1 MQFVQMTNDNRT
13 RSGFAMKNNFISI
26 LLSISTALCGLVAC
40 STDPEPEDFSAEELR
55 DLTPIMRFKG
65 NPIPEDCYSEE
76 HVTTN
81 VTELMKHGTPYD
93 TPYWR
98 MECSFYY
105 EDYADFYQA
114 IEEMGWKYDSDEGN
128 QGDCGPK
135 HEYTKT
141 INHRKLHLYVKTCDG
156 SKWYVS
162 KDRFLFHV
170 DYN

>member
-1 MQFVQMTNDNRT
+1 MKF
-13 RSGFAMKNNFISI
+13 SGLKILSFA
-26 LLSISTALCGLVAC
+26 LALCGLVAC
-40 STDPEPEDFSAEELR
+40 STDPEPEDFSPEELR

-81 VTELMKHGTPYD
+81 ASELKPGAS
-93 TPYWR
+93 PYWR
-98 MECSFYY
+98 MECYFYY
-105 EDYADFYQA
+105 EKYKEFYQA

-135 HEYTKT
+135 HEYRKT
-141 INHRKLHLYVKTCDG
+141 VSHRKLHLYVKTCDG
-156 SKWYVS
+156 SNWYVS

-170 DYN
+170 EYN

>member
-1 MQFVQMTNDNRT
+1 MK
-13 RSGFAMKNNFISI
+13 FACLRIFPFAI
-26 LLSISTALCGLVAC
+26 ALCGLAAC

-65 NPIPEDCYSEE
+65 NPIPKDCYSEE

-81 VTELMKHGTPYD
+81 VTELMKSGSTYD
-93 TPYWR
+93 SPYWR
-98 MECSFYY
+98 MECYFYY